1 PVADFRRVTRAE
13 FRARVLLYDRRLF
26 GVAVRARHCPRTR
39 GVLARRLGRRALDRA
54 ARRHPG
60 TRIAAPPLQPRG
72 ALPAAVHLRAGAHS
86 WRPGQ
91 DRVGHA
97 AAVGVAAA
105 EPCRQL
111 RGIWRH
117 HPPLQLVH
125 HGVGSGDRHRFL
137 VHPAA
142 YGVGPHRAGGRTRS
156 RDARRTRRQRRLDLY
171 RHVYAGLVSRRARRR
186 PGDAHQEHCAGYG
199 RGDHRRGL
207 HRRGD
212 RRPRLLLGNFPRR
225 PDLRTGAVLRHP
237 DFSAL
242 FHLRRVGADGRHSHC
257 PALGPVGAA
266 PQMKRIPWTIVVL
279 AALLLVPFIGSRFYT
294 FVATDIVIVS
304 LFAMSLNLLLG
315 YTGLVSFGHA
325 AYFGIGAY
333 TCALLM
339 KSANAPFLPSL
350 LAAGLMAGVFALLF
364 GFFCVRLTRIY
375 FAMLTLALAQIVW
388 AICFK
393 WNDVTGGEQGLPNV
407 PYPGMEWMGSVPV
420 LGNFRVGD
428 HFYLMALVIVAVCFA
443 GLRRIVDSPFGR
455 VLTVIRDNPE
465 RAQFIGVNV
474 RAYQLAAFVVA
485 GFFAGISGGL
495 FGIFN
500 RGVFPDFAFWTKS
513 AEPLIMTILGGM
525 GSFWGPAG
533 GAAAF
538 IVLNQQITSY
548 TEYWPL
554 TMGTV
559 LIVLL
564 FVFPGGI
571 AGTLTGIV
579 ARLRARPPPSATSE
593 PVGEAGM
600 VKPNA

>member
-1 PVADFRRVTRAE
+1 MRK
-13 FRARVLLYDRRLF
+13 
-26 GVAVRARHCPRTR
+26 
-39 GVLARRLGRRALDRA
+39 
-54 ARRHPG
+54 
-60 TRIAAPPLQPRG
+60 
-72 ALPAAVHLRAGAHS
+72 LP
-86 WRPGQ
+86 WT
-91 DRVGHA
+91 
-97 AAVGVAAA
+97 
-105 EPCRQL
+105 
-111 RGIWRH
+111 
-117 HPPLQLVH
+117 LV
-125 HGVGSGDRHRFL
+125 VF
-137 VHPAA
+137 V
-142 YGVGPHRAGGRTRS
+142 
-156 RDARRTRRQRRLDLY
+156 
-171 RHVYAGLVSRRARRR
+171 AGLV
-186 PGDAHQEHCAGYG
+186 
-199 RGDHRRGL
+199 
-207 HRRGD
+207 
-212 RRPRLLLGNFPRR
+212 
-225 PDLRTGAVLRHP
+225 
-237 DFSAL
+237 
-242 FHLRRVGADGRHSHC
+242 
-257 PALGPVGAA
+257 
-266 PQMKRIPWTIVVL
+266 
-279 AALLLVPFIGSRFYT
+279 VPFVGSRFYT
-294 FVATDIVIVS
+294 FVASDIVILS

-350 LAAGLMAGVFALLF
+350 LAAGLMAGAFALLF

-375 FAMLTLALAQIVW
+375 FAMLTLAFAQIVW

-407 PYPGMEWMGSVPV
+407 PYPDMAWMGALPI

-428 HFYLMALVIVAVCFA
+428 HFYLGALTIVALCFA
-443 GLRRIVDSPFGR
+443 ALRRIVASPFGR

-474 RAYQLAAFVVA
+474 RAYQLAAFVLA
-485 GFFAGISGGL
+485 GFFAGVSGGL

-525 GSFWGPAG
+525 GSFWGPAV

-538 IVLNQQITSY
+538 IILNQQITSF

-571 AGTLTGIV
+571 AGTVTGAI
-579 ARLRARPPPSATSE
+579 ARLRPRHKAATPP
-593 PVGEAGM
+593 AGAPQM
-600 VKPNA
+600 VKRNA